1 MDGLN
6 YRLQLLIN
14 ADNVASITIV
24 LELSRSDSLFLIEAH
39 VIKPWNDWLF
49 ELMVLNFISV
59 TCIYLFILKQ
69 MWLFHLTARSVQS
82 LSYASVF
89 HCIPA
94 TWSNVLHN
102 FSQRLRCLL

>member
-1 MDGLN
+1 MDGPD

-14 ADNVASITIV
+14 ADNVASITVV

-39 VIKPWNDWLF
+39 VIKPCYDWLF

-59 TCIYLFILKQ
+59 LFMLKQ
-69 MWLFHLTARSVQS
+69 TWLFHLTARSVQS
-82 LSYASVF
+82 LNYASVF

-94 TWSNVLHN
+94 TWSNASYIIFQN
-102 FSQRLRCLL
+102 G